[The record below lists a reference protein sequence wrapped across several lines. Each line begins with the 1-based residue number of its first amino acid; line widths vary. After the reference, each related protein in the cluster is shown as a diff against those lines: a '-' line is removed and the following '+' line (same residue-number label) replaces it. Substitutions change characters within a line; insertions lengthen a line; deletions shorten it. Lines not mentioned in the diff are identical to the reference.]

1 MLLSP
6 RTYSRR
12 HAAVIAL
19 VLAMMAQGQVDAS
32 TVTSGCAGADEATE
46 ANGFFTLSG
55 STNSGA
61 NGCYVVS
68 FDNDD
73 THTCSTSCA
82 VGGLACTAPPFVTE
96 GTQPDCTAALDW
108 YLASSAKHPS
118 VPSSPSAGSMTHC
131 SVRNAIGGGAWGRN
145 DFAFG
150 MPANKVAPC
159 AQQVAQSGNYGTVVP
174 CKCDDPVDITAPTVQ
189 SVVAAQTSATSVTVT
204 GSVDEAA
211 HVYCKIGAPGAS
223 YTPTEVVAAGF
234 RDDTVAAGSFSV
246 IVTGVSTDGTTS
258 VACVGRDHSA
268 NLGSTS
274 SGADFEFGMT
284 ALPRSVHN

>member
-118 VPSSPSAGSMTHC
+118 VPSSPSAGSKSYC
-131 SVRNAIGGGAWGRN
+131 SLRTTVDGETWGRN
-145 DFAFG
+145 DFAFA
-150 MPANKVAPC
+150 MPNNKVSAC
-159 AQQVAQSGNYGTVVP
+159 EQQALISTVSGSALP
-174 CKCDDPVDITAPTVQ
+174 CKCDDRVDITAPTVQ

-258 VACVGRDHSA
+258 VACVGRDHST

-274 SGADFEFGMT
+274 SGADFEFGMI